1 MVRNIRTG
9 FMVFDTNHFLSL
21 NIISICLSCPTPV
34 NVLNTNII
42 FAFFLAL
49 PQTFNK
55 TKLKK

>member
-9 FMVFDTNHFLSL
+9 FMVFDTIHFHL
-21 NIISICLSCPTPV
+21 NIISICLSCPTTPV
-34 NVLNTNII
+34 NVLNSIII
-42 FAFFLAL
+42 FAFFLAV